1 MCVDIWK
8 SYLCDM
14 CDENYCMVHILISS
28 QWNVDIVRKSFF
40 LCVDLLCDRINMFS
54 CECAYFS

>member
-14 CDENYCMVHILISS
+14 CDENYCMVHILISC
-28 QWNVDIVRKSFF
+28 QWSVDIVRKVFF

-54 CECAYFS
+54 CECAYFF